1 MKSSCIEPPESG
13 GGLKTRVR
21 GRWIGIALAF
31 TACAMNAALAQQPS
45 ARPAENYPTKPVRV
59 LVGSPAGSG
68 TDVMMRAIAQKLSDR
83 LGQSVVVDNRAGAA
97 GSISLQLAA
106 QAAPDGY
113 TLATLSA
120 QNVTAMLLGTVK
132 TDIPKALTPV
142 AQMISQP
149 YLMVATPSLPA
160 NSVRELI
167 ALART
172 KPLVYASS
180 GVGTV
185 VHLGMELFKSMAGVE
200 MTHIPYKGSGLSM
213 IDVMSGR
220 VQLAIT
226 NTLTAAPLVRSGKLK
241 ALAITSPQRIQ
252 ALPELPTVAESGVPG
267 YELRS
272 WYGLLAPNKTPVPV
286 VLMLNREVGA
296 LMNSPEVK
304 ERLAADGAEAA
315 VANTPAQF
323 RDLIHAEIAR
333 WGKIIKNLG
342 IKEKQE
348 LK

>member
-1 MKSSCIEPPESG
+1 MKHALPR
-13 GGLKTRVR
+13 LLAA
-21 GRWIGIALAF
+21 IALSACLIAPAGGQPR
-31 TACAMNAALAQQPS
+31 TAPAPGGYPS
-45 ARPAENYPTKPVRV
+45 KPVRV

-68 TDVMMRAIAQKLSDR
+68 SDVMTRAVAQKLSER

-97 GSISLQLAA
+97 GAISLQLAA
-106 QAAPDGY
+106 QAIPDGY

-120 QNVTAMLLGTVK
+120 QNVTAMLLGTV
-132 TDIPKALTPV
+132 TTNIPKELTPV
-142 AQMISQP
+142 VLMISQP

-160 NSVRELI
+160 NSVKELI
-167 ALART
+167 ALARA

-180 GVGTV
+180 GVGSV

-226 NTLTAAPLVRSGKLK
+226 NTLTATPLVRGGKLK
-241 ALAITSPQRIQ
+241 ALAITSPQRVQ
-252 ALPELPTVAESGVPG
+252 AMPEVPTIAESGVPG

-272 WYGLLAPNKTPVPV
+272 WYGLLAPNGTPGALVSY
-286 VLMLNREVGA
+286 LNREVGG
-296 LMNSPEVK
+296 LMNAPEVK

-315 VANTPAQF
+315 APNTPAEF
-323 RDLIHAEIAR
+323 RGVITGEIAR
-333 WGKIIKNLG
+333 WEKIIRNLG
-342 IKEKQE
+342 IREKQGG
-348 LK
+348 

>member
-1 MKSSCIEPPESG
+1 MKHALPRS
-13 GGLKTRVR
+13 LAA
-21 GRWIGIALAF
+21 IALSACLIAPAGGQPK
-31 TACAMNAALAQQPS
+31 TAPAPGGYPS
-45 ARPAENYPTKPVRV
+45 KPVRV

-68 TDVMMRAIAQKLSDR
+68 SDVMTRAVAQKLGER

-97 GSISLQLAA
+97 GAISLQLAV
-106 QAAPDGY
+106 QATPDGY

-120 QNVTAMLLGTVK
+120 QNVTAMLLGTV
-132 TDIPKALTPV
+132 TTNIPKELTPV
-142 AQMISQP
+142 VLMISQP

-160 NSVRELI
+160 NSVKELI
-167 ALART
+167 TLA
-172 KPLVYASS
+172 KAKSLVYASS
-180 GVGTV
+180 GVGSV

-241 ALAITSPQRIQ
+241 ALAITSPQRVQ
-252 ALPELPTVAESGVPG
+252 AMPELPTIAESGVPG

-272 WYGLLAPNKTPVPV
+272 WYGLLAPNRTPVPLV
-286 VLMLNREVGA
+286 SFLNREVSG
-296 LMNSPEVK
+296 LMSSPEVK

-315 VANTPAQF
+315 APNTPAEF
-323 RDLIHAEIAR
+323 RGVITSEIAR
-333 WGKIIKNLG
+333 WEIIIRNLG
-342 IKEKQE
+342 IREKQGG
-348 LK
+348 